1 MFKTK
6 IAILAMSAV
15 TAATTAAQTEMI
27 REYSP
32 PSRSISA
39 IPVPPVG
46 DTVSAKVVY
55 SPVTQCDHLEPG
67 MDIDIISACAAKR
80 VGWLKL

>member
-6 IAILAMSAV
+6 IAILAVSAV
-15 TAATTAAQTEMI
+15 TAATTAVQTEMI
-27 REYSP
+27 REYNP
-32 PSRSISA
+32 PSRSIPA
-39 IPVPPVG
+39 IPLQPVG
-46 DTVSAKVVY
+46 DTVSVKVVY
-55 SPVTQCDHLEPG
+55 SPVTQCASLEPG

>member
-15 TAATTAAQTEMI
+15 TAATTAVQTEMI
-27 REYSP
+27 REYNP

-39 IPVPPVG
+39 IPLQPVG
-46 DTVSAKVVY
+46 DTVSVKVVY
-55 SPVTQCDHLEPG
+55 PPVTYCATVAPG

>member
-6 IAILAMSAV
+6 IAILAVSAV
-15 TAATTAAQTEMI
+15 TAATTAVQTEMI
-27 REYSP
+27 REYNP
-32 PSRSISA
+32 PSRAESA
-39 IPVPPVG
+39 IPLQPVG

-55 SPVTQCDHLEPG
+55 SPVTHCDHLDPG